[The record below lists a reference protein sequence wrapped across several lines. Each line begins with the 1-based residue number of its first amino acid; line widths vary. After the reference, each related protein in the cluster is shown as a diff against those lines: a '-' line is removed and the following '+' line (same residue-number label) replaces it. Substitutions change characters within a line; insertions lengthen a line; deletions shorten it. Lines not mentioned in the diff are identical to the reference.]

1 MKGHELE
8 EESIQGSQEINDKYK
23 PTLAW
28 ASRSTETDNYQAQ
41 S

>member
-1 MKGHELE
+1 MEGHEHE
-8 EESIQGSQEINDKYK
+8 EESIQGIQEINDKHK

-28 ASRSTETDNYQAQ
+28 ASRSTEANNYQAQ